1 MLPNSIAKLRI
12 DETELLNT
20 GPVAG
25 REQDMIDHA
34 RAAVTQLQPSAV
46 SLGRRLD
53 HLRVHRHAHMADD
66 AIQQPARPRRANGAA
81 GDRLSRLDR
90 QMAEDQ
96 REVEQ
101 PVQSRRPDVAR
112 GIDELPSGAAVVVE
126 LQPANPPA
134 VNQLDLG
141 AGLVQQRRRLYSA
154 LAAPDHRDTCAVEPV
169 QIAVGPA
176 VRGNRFGKRF
186 RKVRDVGE
194 AVDPGRHHDPPRL
207 QGPAVR

>member
-1 MLPNSIAKLRI
+1 MLANSIAKLRI

-81 GDRLSRLDR
+81 GDRPSRLYR
-90 QMAEDQ
+90 QMAGNQ
-96 REVEQ
+96 RGGQ
-101 PVQSRRPDVAR
+101 PPSWSRWPDLAW
-112 GIDELPSGAAVVVE
+112 GINE
-126 LQPANPPA
+126 
-134 VNQLDLG
+134 
-141 AGLVQQRRRLYSA
+141 R
-154 LAAPDHRDTCAVEPV
+154 
-169 QIAVGPA
+169 
-176 VRGNRFGKRF
+176 
-186 RKVRDVGE
+186 
-194 AVDPGRHHDPPRL
+194 
-207 QGPAVR
+207 